1 MSQSSKR
8 ARQILDLTVDLLK
21 IAAAVIKAEGKFVTA
36 LISGTY
42 LRNAIESHC
51 GRTETQ
57 PVSAED

>member
-36 LISGTY
+36 LISGTH
-42 LRNAIESHC
+42 LRNAIGSHC